1 MGILLLGK
9 IMDFTVFISVSIFI
23 LYFLF
28 MAFMKGKI
36 PTLRRLDAVDQIK
49 EIIGRCVENG
59 RPIWYMMDMVNLEVP
74 YFLVSTVAALQTLAY
89 TARHAARLG
98 AEIFVPVNQG
108 LAFSVTSDIVEE
120 SFIAEGKREYFVP
133 NETVKYL
140 AGGADRPYI
149 LNHMVSENIGGAIF
163 LGMWYH
169 KAILFT
175 ETAAR
180 QGAVTLGGT
189 DDTANF
195 AFMVAVCDYWV
206 MGEEMYALG
215 AYVSGDPRISAS
227 IAGQDIG
234 KYLAIILMVVGSILA
249 TFGVD
254 LASLLS
260 F

>member
-1 MGILLLGK
+1 MGILLAGK
-9 IMDFTVFISVSIFI
+9 VMGFTVFILVSVFI

-28 MAFMKGKI
+28 RAFVMGKI

-74 YFLVSTVAALQTLAY
+74 YFLVSTVAALQTLSY
-89 TARHAARLG
+89 TARHVAKLG
-98 AEIFVPVNQG
+98 AELFVPVNQG

-120 SFIAEGKREYFVP
+120 AYIAEGKKDHFVS

-180 QGAVTLGGT
+180 QGAITLGGT

-206 MGEEMYALG
+206 LGEEMYALG

-227 IAGQDIG
+227 IAGQDFG
-234 KYLAIILMVVGSILA
+234 KYLAIILVIVGSLLA